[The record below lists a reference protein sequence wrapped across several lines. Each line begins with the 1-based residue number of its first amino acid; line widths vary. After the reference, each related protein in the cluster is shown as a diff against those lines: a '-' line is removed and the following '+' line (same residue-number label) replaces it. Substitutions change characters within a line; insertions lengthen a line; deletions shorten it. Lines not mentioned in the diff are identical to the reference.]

1 MASTYSTDTKLE
13 LITTGEKAG
22 QWGGITNTN
31 LQILEQV
38 ASGVLDVDMASG
50 DVTLALT
57 DGATSNGKN
66 QYLRLYG
73 TLTANRTIT
82 MPSGSDRVWIMK
94 DDTSRNTTNNYTLG
108 VLTASGTTKKIPIGA
123 TVLCKSNGTQT
134 LITILEKGSVGINN
148 TYTPFAAV
156 AGDQIFCD
164 TSSNVITVTLPS
176 SPSTGDEVTII
187 DSRGNFNSNNVT
199 IDRNGSP
206 IMSATGNDVL
216 DVNGQSVTLIYIDGT
231 RGWAYKSNTEVF
243 PA

>member
-50 DVTLALT
+50 SVTLLLT

-94 DDTSRNTTNNYTLG
+94 DDTDRNGTNKYTLG
-108 VLTASGTTKKIPIGA
+108 VLTASGTTQPIPVGA
-123 TVLCKSNGTQT
+123 TVLCRSNGTQT
-134 LITILEKGSVGINN
+134 LITILDRGAISINN
-148 TYTPFAAV
+148 TYSPYTAV
-156 AGDQIFCD
+156 AGDQIFVD
-164 TSSNVITVTLPS
+164 TTSAVATVNLPA
-176 SPSTGDEVTII
+176 SPSVGDEVTII
-187 DSRGNFNSNNVT
+187 DSRNYFASNAVT
-199 IDRNGSP
+199 VGRNGSP
-206 IMSATGNDVL
+206 INNGTSDATLNT
-216 DVNGQSVTLIYIDGT
+216 NAMAATFIYVDAT
-231 RGWAYKSNTEVF
+231 CGWNYKSKAT
-243 PA
+243 

>member
-38 ASGVLDVDMASG
+38 ASGVLDVDMASS

-73 TLTANRTIT
+73 TLAANRTIT

-94 DDTSRNTTNNYTLG
+94 DDTNRNGTNKYTLG
-108 VLTASGTTKKIPIGA
+108 VLTASGTTQPIPVGA
-123 TVLCKSNGTQT
+123 TVLCRSNGTQT
-134 LITILEKGSVGINN
+134 LITILDRGAISIDN
-148 TYTPFAAV
+148 TYSPYTAV
-156 AGDQIFCD
+156 AGDQIFVD
-164 TSSNVITVTLPS
+164 TTSAVATVNLPA
-176 SPSTGDEVTII
+176 SPSVGDEVTII
-187 DSRGNFNSNNVT
+187 DSRNYFGSNAVT
-199 IDRNGSP
+199 VGRNGSP
-206 IMSATGNDVL
+206 INNGTSDATLNT
-216 DVNGQSVTLIYIDGT
+216 NAMAATFIYVDAT
-231 RGWAYKSNTEVF
+231 CGWNYKSKAT
-243 PA
+243 

>member
-13 LITTGEKAG
+13 IITTGEKAG

-50 DVTLALT
+50 SVTLLLT

-94 DDTSRNTTNNYTLG
+94 DDTDRNGTNKYTLG
-108 VLTASGTTKKIPIGA
+108 VLTASGTTQPIPVGA
-123 TVLCKSNGTQT
+123 TVLCRSNGTQT
-134 LITILEKGSVGINN
+134 LITILDRGAISINN
-148 TYTPFAAV
+148 TYSPYTAV
-156 AGDQIFCD
+156 AGDQIFVD
-164 TSSNVITVTLPS
+164 TTSAVATVNLPA
-176 SPSTGDEVTII
+176 SPSVGDEVTII
-187 DSRGNFNSNNVT
+187 DSRNYFASNAVT
-199 IDRNGSP
+199 VGRNGSP
-206 IMSATGNDVL
+206 INNGTSDATLNT
-216 DVNGQSVTLIYIDGT
+216 NAMAATFIYVDAT
-231 RGWAYKSNTEVF
+231 CGWNYKSKAT
-243 PA
+243 